1 MDRALL
7 DRIDVGVYLAGG
19 GISTKYRVLRGKR
32 ERSDSIPKRF
42 FKDIRSGLIK
52 PLDPLSLMRLWNIVD
67 NIYVDDETLRWISFL
82 TNLPNFTVR
91 RYKSTTNFMLDPKDG
106 RTVIILDDFID
117 PTLVSFKPAKEGM
130 ESPGVQSQGGLDTFD
145 KWSAL
150 DALDRPLG
158 SRSSESLLSLVRA
171 MTFVRY
177 CLGEVPALEYIT
189 NDHRISDDDERRM
202 AREDHIIDLCY
213 MLAYVLD
220 HRVNVGVTVDIQ
232 QNFLNFGHF
241 VKNYFVP
248 KMVLPNVLFDP
259 NKPNEV
265 PMWILCMDTIER
277 LTVVDSQERKRLF
290 VIRMAK
296 KLGKVGQA
304 GEDEVMKEFRKDNT
318 LLYQFLQLAGVEPKQ

>member
-1 MDRALL
+1 
-7 DRIDVGVYLAGG
+7 
-19 GISTKYRVLRGKR
+19 
-32 ERSDSIPKRF
+32 
-42 FKDIRSGLIK
+42 
-52 PLDPLSLMRLWNIVD
+52 
-67 NIYVDDETLRWISFL
+67 
-82 TNLPNFTVR
+82 
-91 RYKSTTNFMLDPKDG
+91 
-106 RTVIILDDFID
+106 
-117 PTLVSFKPAKEGM
+117 
-130 ESPGVQSQGGLDTFD
+130 
-145 KWSAL
+145 
-150 DALDRPLG
+150 
-158 SRSSESLLSLVRA
+158 

-304 GEDEVMKEFRKDNT
+304 GEDEIMKEFRKDNT